1 MKLTFG
7 AKSLIVF
14 GISILFLILIT
25 VFESLLSGFSNTA
38 ERILS
43 LVLLVAPDIIG
54 VVIGVLGVLR
64 KEPRLWMAYLGI
76 LLNGLFALFQLLV
89 ISFAG

>member
-7 AKSLIVF
+7 AKSLFLF

-25 VFESLLSGFSNTA
+25 VFEYLLSGFSNTA

-43 LVLLVAPDIIG
+43 LVLLVGPGFVG

-76 LLNGLFALFQLLV
+76 LLNGLYALFQLLV

>member
-1 MKLTFG
+1 MKLTLG
-7 AKSLIVF
+7 AKSLILF
-14 GISILFLILIT
+14 GISILFLALIT
-25 VFESLLSGFSNTA
+25 VFESFLLGFSNTA

-43 LVLLVAPDIIG
+43 LALLVAPGIVG

-64 KEPRLWMAYLGI
+64 KELRLWMACLGI

>member
-1 MKLTFG
+1 MKLTLG
-7 AKSLIVF
+7 AKSLILF

-43 LVLLVAPDIIG
+43 LVLLVAPGFVG

>member
-7 AKSLIVF
+7 AKSLILF
-14 GISILFLILIT
+14 GISILFLALIT
-25 VFESLLSGFSNTA
+25 VFESFLSGFSSTA

-43 LVLLVAPDIIG
+43 LVLLVAPGIVG

-64 KEPRLWMAYLGI
+64 KELRLWMAYLGI